1 MQFGFIKKNSTHIYS
16 INCQLH
22 QMCSDSHFCHFFPRQ
37 KARIPPALS
46 HLYFNH
52 NWRWPAAKTPQ
63 KCHKS
68 VYIASKRN
76 ILSTRTCRHHQSHQP
91 HLTPCSQSTPTRLDS
106 HVNNYGGLGKRGR
119 GQDQDE
125 RPNQTTPKKPKEAK
139 RRKKLLRFIF

>member
-22 QMCSDSHFCHFFPRQ
+22 QMCSDSHFCHFFPRH

-52 NWRWPAAKTPQ
+52 NWRWPAEKTPQ